1 MIASAAEDV
10 AERGPRNESTTM
22 KRQIGFAEAESQGA
36 KHVTKR
42 QRFLADMEK
51 LVPWPRL
58 LPAIEPYYPKGKRG

>member
-1 MIASAAEDV
+1 
-10 AERGPRNESTTM
+10 M
-22 KRQIGFAEAESQGA
+22 KRQIGFAEAESKGA